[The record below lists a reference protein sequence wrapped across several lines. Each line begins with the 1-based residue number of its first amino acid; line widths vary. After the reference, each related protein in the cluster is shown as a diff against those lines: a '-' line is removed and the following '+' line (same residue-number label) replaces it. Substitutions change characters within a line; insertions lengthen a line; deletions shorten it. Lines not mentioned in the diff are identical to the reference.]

1 MDKKS
6 FLTELEK
13 TLRMQNIA
21 DIESI
26 LEEYEE
32 HFKFKIA
39 DGYSEEE
46 VAARL
51 GSPTDLARQ
60 YSPAEKPQRTA
71 GKAVVVAGLV
81 LAGILVTMLFIL
93 FFGWVAVLGAL
104 TVACATLGVCL
115 IGHLDI
121 LSLLPNIPNPGSAI
135 MGVASLALAVL
146 AGLGTYYCWHYVLQL
161 AKAYIHWHKRCLAA
175 GAGKPLSPPIAKTP
189 QFKPRLRRRL
199 RLATGLALVV
209 FGIGFVL
216 AFIVMALQA
225 GSFEFWHVWGWF
237 V

>member
-13 TLRMQNIA
+13 TLKTQNVA

-51 GSPTDLARQ
+51 GNPLELARQ
-60 YSPAEKPQRTA
+60 YSPAEKPQRAA
-71 GKAVVVAGLV
+71 GKAVIVAGLV
-81 LAGILVTMLFIL
+81 LAGIFVFLLFIM
-93 FFGWVAVLGAL
+93 FFGWVAVLGSL
-104 TVACATLGVCL
+104 TVASATLGVCL
-115 IGHLDI
+115 IGRLDI
-121 LSLLPNIPNPGSAI
+121 MSLLPNIPNPGSTI
-135 MGVASLALAVL
+135 LGIASLALAVL

-175 GAGKPLSPPIAKTP
+175 SSGKPQSPPIAKTP

-199 RLATGLALVV
+199 RLVTGLAIAV
-209 FGIGFVL
+209 FGVGFVL
-216 AFIVMALQA
+216 AFILMALQA
-225 GSFEFWHVWGWF
+225 GSFEFWHTWGWF
-237 V
+237 A

>member
-1 MDKKS
+1 MDKQS

-13 TLRMQNIA
+13 TLNMQNVA

-26 LEEYEE
+26 IEEYEE

-51 GSPTDLARQ
+51 GSPSELARQ
-60 YSPAEKPQRTA
+60 YSPAEKIKRPV
-71 GKAVVVAGLV
+71 GKAFIVTGLV
-81 LAGILVTMLFIL
+81 FAGILVLLLFIL

-104 TVACATLGVCL
+104 TVVCATLGFVL
-115 IGHLDI
+115 IGRLDVM
-121 LSLLPNIPNPGSAI
+121 SLLPNVPNPGSAI
-135 MGVASLALAVL
+135 MGIASLALAVL

-175 GAGKPLSPPIAKTP
+175 GAGKPLSPSIAKTP

-199 RLATGLALVV
+199 RLVTVIAVAV
-209 FGIGFVL
+209 FGVAFVL
-216 AFIVMALQA
+216 AFVVLALQA
-225 GSFEFWHVWGWF
+225 GAIEFWHTWGWF

>member
-135 MGVASLALAVL
+135 MGRRQSGPGCSGWPGNLLLLALCPSIGQSIYSLAQALSGCRSGEA
-146 AGLGTYYCWHYVLQL
+146 A
-161 AKAYIHWHKRCLAA
+161 LAA
-175 GAGKPLSPPIAKTP
+175 NCQNAAIQTEAQKKTSSGHWACISRVWHRFRPGFHRDGFAG
-189 QFKPRLRRRL
+189 R
-199 RLATGLALVV
+199 VV
-209 FGIGFVL
+209 
-216 AFIVMALQA
+216 
-225 GSFEFWHVWGWF
+225 
-237 V
+237 